1 MIDLIETQII
11 ECEERLRLAM
21 LHSDVKEL
29 DELLA
34 PQLRFTSHLG
44 ELITKQDDLEFH
56 RSGLIKIE
64 AVTPSEQYIEIIG
77 NVAIVFVR
85 LRIVGTY
92 AGAKADGDF
101 RFTRIWALS
110 ANNTWHVVAGHSTL
124 IA

>member
-1 MIDLIETQII
+1 MSNLIETEII

-34 PQLRFTSHLG
+34 PELRFTSHLG
-44 ELITKQDDLEFH
+44 ELITKQDDLELH
-56 RSGLIKIE
+56 QSGLIKIE
-64 AVTPSEQYIEIIG
+64 AVTPSEQYIKITG

-101 RFTRIWALS
+101 RFTRIWTLS
-110 ANNTWHVVAGHSTL
+110 SNNTWHVVAGHSTL

>member
-1 MIDLIETQII
+1 MTNLIETQII
-11 ECEERLRLAM
+11 ECEERIRLAM

-34 PQLRFTSHLG
+34 PELRFTSHLG

-85 LRIVGTY
+85 LRIEGNY
-92 AGAKADGDF
+92 AGVKADGDF
-101 RFTRIWALS
+101 RFTRIWTLS
-110 ANNTWHVVAGHSTL
+110 ASGTWHVIAGHSTL